1 LEWVKA
7 LIVNLEGMMM
17 TISTCFI
24 AFRYHL
30 GNLFTTDYLIIN
42 LIGDALLICSIFE
55 LFDGMQAICTGIL
68 QGVGK
73 QKIGMFLNLFAYYIC
88 GFPLGFIFAFV
99 FDFKLI
105 GLLSGL
111 TIGFFMNA
119 VILMFY
125 VLFKIDFKFE
135 IQLAAERLKNSAPK
149 MSDKDTSQT
158 ELE

>member
-1 LEWVKA
+1 
-7 LIVNLEGMMM
+7 MS
-17 TISTCFI
+17 ISTCFI
-24 AFRYHL
+24 VFRYQL
-30 GNLFTTDYLIIN
+30 GNLFTEDYLIIN

-55 LFDGMQAICTGIL
+55 LFDGMQAVCIGIL

-88 GFPLGFIFAFV
+88 GFPLGFLFAFV

-111 TIGFFMNA
+111 TLGFFLNA
-119 VILMFY
+119 LILMFY
-125 VLFKIDFKFE
+125 VLFKIDFNFE

-149 MSDKDTSQT
+149 VISKNSLENIQ
-158 ELE
+158 ELEQI